1 VQAGRSPMTILVT
14 GASGFLGRHL
24 VDRLLLREYAVRTL
38 SRSKG
43 DGLPPHVEHIQ
54 GDIKDVT
61 LLEAAMAGV
70 ERVYHAAAMVPGAGS
85 DTRMWD
91 TNVIGTR
98 TVAQACLRAGVRRLL
113 LVSSITV
120 YKAPLPDLVSESA
133 PVGGGSIYGRSKAMA
148 ETVATDIC
156 RGRLELVIARPCQV
170 FGTMDRTG
178 FTKKLLRL
186 VKSPLLPVAGLSGR
200 SFSLI
205 HVSDVADGLCA
216 AGERKGIDGA
226 IVNLASK
233 KRTSLIELASI
244 YSKLVGKK
252 ARGTKVPI
260 PESILRA
267 AMSLRWAARN
277 VAQVRRDSRFGAYGA
292 GSTHGS
298 ILLGGPLYDIQKA
311 MTLLDFSPKI
321 TFEQGL
327 LELIGEDAVERGT
340 MSRGATDT
348 VAMTRP

>member
-1 VQAGRSPMTILVT
+1 MTILVT

-24 VDRLLLREYAVRTL
+24 VDRLLLRDHAVRTL
-38 SRSKG
+38 SRSHG
-43 DGLPPHVEHIQ
+43 GFLPPHVEHFQ

-61 LLEAAMAGV
+61 LLEAAVAGV
-70 ERVYHAAAMVPGAGS
+70 ETVYHAAAMVPGSGS
-85 DTRMWD
+85 DSRMWD

-98 TVAQACLRAGVRRLL
+98 SVAQACLRAGVRRLV
-113 LVSSITV
+113 LVSSVAV

-133 PVGGGSIYGRSKAMA
+133 PVGGGPIYGRSKAMA
-148 ETVATDIC
+148 EVVATDIC
-156 RGRLELVIARPCQV
+156 RGGLEFVIARPCQI

-178 FTKKLLRL
+178 YSKKLLGL
-186 VKSPLLPVAGLSGR
+186 VKSPLLPVAGRRGR

-205 HVSDVADGLCA
+205 HVSDVVDGLCA
-216 AGERKGIDGA
+216 AGERKDIDGA
-226 IVNLASK
+226 IINLVSK
-233 KRTSLIELASI
+233 KRTSLIDLASI

-267 AMSLRWAARN
+267 AMSLRGAARN
-277 VAQVRRDSRFGAYGA
+277 LAQGRRDSPFGTYGA
-292 GSTHGS
+292 RSTHGS

-311 MTLLDFSPKI
+311 ITLLDFSLKI

-327 LELIGEDAVERGT
+327 LELIGEDAVKRGL
-340 MSRGATDT
+340 MSRRGAPDS
-348 VAMTRP
+348 VAMTRH

>member
-1 VQAGRSPMTILVT
+1 MTILVT

-24 VDRLLLREYAVRTL
+24 VDRLLRREYAVRTL
-38 SRSKG
+38 SRSDG
-43 DGLPPHVEHIQ
+43 GGLPPHVEHIQ
-54 GDIKDVT
+54 GDIKDLA
-61 LLEAAMAGV
+61 LLEGAMAGV
-70 ERVYHAAAMVPGAGS
+70 ETVYHAAATVLGAGS
-85 DTRMWD
+85 DTQMWD
-91 TNVIGTR
+91 TNVSGTR
-98 TVAQACLRAGVRRLL
+98 SVAQACLRAGVRRLV
-113 LVSSITV
+113 LVSSVAV

-133 PVGGGSIYGRSKAMA
+133 PVGGGTIYGRSKAMA

-156 RGRLELVIARPCQV
+156 RGRLELVIARPCQI

-186 VKSPLLPVAGLSGR
+186 VKSPLLPVAGLRGR

-216 AGERKGIDGA
+216 AGERENIDGV
-226 IVNLASK
+226 IVNLASQ

-277 VAQVRRDSRFGAYGA
+277 LAQARRDSLFGAYGA
-292 GSTHGS
+292 RSTHGS
-298 ILLGGPLYDIQKA
+298 ILLGGPLYDIQTA
-311 MTLLDFSPKI
+311 TTRLDFSPKI

-327 LELIGEDAVERGT
+327 FELIGEEAVKRDT
-340 MSRGATDT
+340 TSRGAADS

>member
-1 VQAGRSPMTILVT
+1 MTILVT

-24 VDRLLLREYAVRTL
+24 VDKLLLREYAVRTL
-38 SRSKG
+38 SRSQA
-43 DGLPPHVEHIQ
+43 DGLPPHVEHVQ
-54 GDIKDVT
+54 GDIRDAT
-61 LLEAAMAGV
+61 LLERAMAGV
-70 ERVYHAAAMVPGAGS
+70 DKVYHAAAIVPGAGS
-85 DTRMWD
+85 DAQTWD

-98 TVAQACLRAGVRRLL
+98 NVAQACLRAGVRRLV
-113 LVSSITV
+113 LVSSVAV
-120 YKAPLPDLVSESA
+120 YKAPLPDLVPESA
-133 PVGGGSIYGRSKAMA
+133 LVGGGLIYGRSKAMA

-156 RGRLELVIARPCQV
+156 RGRLEFVIARPCQI

-186 VKSPLLPVAGLSGR
+186 VKSSLLPVAGLRGR

-216 AGERKGIDGA
+216 AGERKDLDGA
-226 IVNLASK
+226 IINLASP
-233 KRTSLIELASI
+233 KRTSLMELASI
-244 YSKLVGKK
+244 YSKLVGKN
-252 ARGTKVPI
+252 ARGTRVPI

-267 AMSLRWAARN
+267 AMSLRYAARN
-277 VAQVRRDSRFGAYGA
+277 LAQARRDSLFGAYGA
-292 GSTHGS
+292 RSTHGS

-311 MTLLDFSPKI
+311 ITLLDFSPKM

-327 LELIGEDAVERGT
+327 RELIGEEAVKRGT
-340 MSRGATDT
+340 MSRGAPDT

>member
-1 VQAGRSPMTILVT
+1 MTIVVT

-38 SRSKG
+38 SRSPG

-54 GDIKDVT
+54 GDIKDLA

-70 ERVYHAAAMVPGAGS
+70 ERVYHAAAIVPGSGS
-85 DTRMWD
+85 DTQMWD
-91 TNVIGTR
+91 TNVNGTR
-98 TVAQACLRAGVRRLL
+98 NVAQACVRAGVRRLV
-113 LVSSITV
+113 LVSSVAV
-120 YKAPLPDLVSESA
+120 YKAPLPDLVPESA
-133 PVGGGSIYGRSKAMA
+133 PVGGGTTYGRSKATA
-148 ETVATDIC
+148 ETVATDTC
-156 RGRLELVIARPCQV
+156 RGRLELVIGRPCQI

-186 VKSPLLPVAGLSGR
+186 VKSPLLPVAGRRGR

-216 AGERKGIDGA
+216 AGERKDIDGA
-226 IVNLASK
+226 IINLASP
-233 KRTSLIELASI
+233 KRTSLLELASI
-244 YSKLVGKK
+244 YSKLVGKN

-277 VAQVRRDSRFGAYGA
+277 LAQGQRDSLFGAYGA
-292 GSTHGS
+292 RSTHGS
-298 ILLGGPLYDIQKA
+298 ILLGGPLYDIQKGI
-311 MTLLDFSPKI
+311 TLLNFSPKI

-327 LELIGEDAVERGT
+327 LELIGEEAVKRGT
-340 MSRGATDT
+340 MSRGAPDT

>member
-1 VQAGRSPMTILVT
+1 MTVLVT

-24 VDRLLLREYAVRTL
+24 VDKLLLRDHAVRTL
-38 SRSKG
+38 SRSHG
-43 DGLPPHVEHIQ
+43 GVLPPHVEHFQ

-70 ERVYHAAAMVPGAGS
+70 ETVYHAAAMVPGSGS
-85 DTRMWD
+85 DTQLWD

-98 TVAQACLRAGVRRLL
+98 SVAQACLRAGVRRLV
-113 LVSSITV
+113 LVSSVAV

-133 PVGGGSIYGRSKAMA
+133 PVGGGPIYGRSKAMA
-148 ETVATDIC
+148 EVVATDIC
-156 RGRLELVIARPCQV
+156 RGRLELVIARPCQI
-170 FGTMDRTG
+170 FGTKDRTG

-186 VKSPLLPVAGLSGR
+186 VKSPLLPVAGLRGR

-216 AGERKGIDGA
+216 AGERKDIDGA
-226 IVNLASK
+226 IINLAPK
-233 KRTSLIELASI
+233 EKTSLIELASI

-267 AMSLRWAARN
+267 AMSLQRAARN
-277 VAQVRRDSRFGAYGA
+277 LAQARRDSLFGAYRSR
-292 GSTHGS
+292 STHGS
-298 ILLGGPLYDIQKA
+298 IFLGGPLYDIQKA
-311 MTLLDFSPKI
+311 ITLLDFSPKI

-327 LELIGEDAVERGT
+327 LELIGEEAVKRGT
-340 MSRGATDT
+340 LSREAPDR

>member
-1 VQAGRSPMTILVT
+1 MTVLVT

-38 SRSKG
+38 SRSHDG
-43 DGLPPHVEHIQ
+43 GLPPHVEHIQ
-54 GDIKDVT
+54 GDIGDVA

-70 ERVYHAAAMVPGAGS
+70 EKVYHAAAMVTGSGS

-98 TVAQACLRAGVRRLL
+98 TVAQACLRAGVRRLV
-113 LVSSITV
+113 LVSSVAV
-120 YKAPLPDLVSESA
+120 YRAPLPDLVSESA

-148 ETVATDIC
+148 EIVATDIC
-156 RGRLELVIARPCQV
+156 RGRLELVIARPCQI

-186 VKSPLLPVAGLSGR
+186 VKSRFLPVAGLQGR

-205 HVSDVADGLCA
+205 HVHDAADGLCA
-216 AGERKGIDGA
+216 AGERKDIDGA
-226 IVNLASK
+226 IINLASP

-252 ARGTKVPI
+252 ERGTKVPI
-260 PESILRA
+260 PESIVRA
-267 AMSLRWAARN
+267 AMSLRRAARN
-277 VAQVRRDSRFGAYGA
+277 LAQARCNWVFGAYGA
-292 GSTHGS
+292 RSTHGS
-298 ILLGGPLYDIQKA
+298 ILLGGPRYDIQKA
-311 MTLLDFSPKI
+311 ITILDFSPKVSY
-321 TFEQGL
+321 EQGL
-327 LELIGEDAVERGT
+327 LELIDEEAVKRGT
-340 MSRGATDT
+340 MSRETPRS
-348 VAMTRP
+348 VAITRP